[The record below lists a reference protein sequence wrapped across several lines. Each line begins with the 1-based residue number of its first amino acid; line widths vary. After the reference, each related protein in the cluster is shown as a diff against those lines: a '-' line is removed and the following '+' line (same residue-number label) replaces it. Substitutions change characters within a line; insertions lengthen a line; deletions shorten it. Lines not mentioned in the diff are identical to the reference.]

1 MTEKEELW
9 EQVVEYCDNDV
20 ITTEEVWLDTQ
31 PQFKDEV
38 LLFLTWVVWFLYFMY
53 VLNYAIRWFYEDFK
67 RRKDKKKRMD
77 TNLKEKAKKISNFVY
92 NNYGEILAGAFVGS
106 ILLYS
111 LGYFI
116 RSVKV

>member
-1 MTEKEELW
+1 MFSITQSDGFMKILKEER
-9 EQVVEYCDNDV
+9 
-20 ITTEEVWLDTQ
+20 T
-31 PQFKDEV
+31 
-38 LLFLTWVVWFLYFMY
+38 
-53 VLNYAIRWFYEDFK
+53 
-67 RRKDKKKRMD
+67 KKRMD

>member
-1 MTEKEELW
+1 MTE
-9 EQVVEYCDNDV
+9 
-20 ITTEEVWLDTQ
+20 
-31 PQFKDEV
+31 DEV
-38 LLFLTWVVWFLYFMY
+38 LLFLTWFLYCMY
-53 VLNYAIRWFYEDFK
+53 VLIYAIRWFYEDFK
-67 RRKDKKKRMD
+67 RRKDKKRMD